1 MQNKKNKVIKKS
13 NRLLIAAAALLLIIA
28 AWLLLANFREF
39 WPSDAMVDDL
49 KKRRKKIR
57 KELEE
62 VTSKNEESESQFKK
76 LEQESKLFY
85 FAEGQTLPDAF
96 MRKKIEDTAKSTG
109 AIIKSLG
116 DIRKNQL
123 IKGIYSLELTLSV
136 EGTNKQVI
144 MFMDELQRSK
154 PKFYWQQYNIRSAGI
169 RDPKKITINGSL
181 SIICM
186 ESQDITQILGALQ

>member
-1 MQNKKNKVIKKS
+1 MQNKKNKTVKKN
-13 NRLLIAAAALLLIIA
+13 NRLLIASAAALLVVA

-49 KKRRKKIR
+49 KKKRKKVR

-62 VTSKNEESESQFKK
+62 ITSKNEDSDAQFKK
-76 LEQESKLFY
+76 LEKEIKLFY
-85 FAEGQTLPDAF
+85 FAENQTQPDAF

-136 EGTNKQVI
+136 EGSNKQVI
-144 MFMDELQRSK
+144 MFMDELQKNK
-154 PKFYWQQYNIRSAGI
+154 PKFYWQQYNIRAAGI
-169 RDPKKITINGSL
+169 RDPRKITINGSL
-181 SIICM
+181 AIICM
-186 ESQDITQILGALQ
+186 ENQDITQIIGAL